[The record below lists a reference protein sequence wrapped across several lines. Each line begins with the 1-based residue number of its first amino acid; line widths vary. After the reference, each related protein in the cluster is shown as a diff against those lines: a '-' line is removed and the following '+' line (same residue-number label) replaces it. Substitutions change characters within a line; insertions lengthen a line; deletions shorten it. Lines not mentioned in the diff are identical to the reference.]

1 MAREHCLE
9 MSDDE
14 NIPVDAFR
22 RSQLQYRFNL
32 DRIIDKYQNLEMNGK
47 TSGIEIELTNGDV
60 YFPCDMPAKEV
71 RRHVCKLDA
80 FEDQFGYGFEVH
92 FSTSLVEIQY
102 SSHLASALGKLS
114 APCNGEEVF
123 GKEFKRR
130 RKECSRLDAAFGEL
144 FKSECPSWRPY
155 TPPKKSRVERT
166 VLKRTVKE
174 LTFES
179 SEDYFNYL
187 VQAGQIPLDLFK
199 QQERVGFVHR
209 LALPPVEPQTYGTR
223 KGLGVGPGM
232 LRSRSASPCVP
243 TERKRV
249 PALDGLHPMLLSV
262 DCARSRECS
271 PSHSPMAMD
280 TSAPSSSASQAEFPS
295 HTGSSFVSSCL
306 KETTGKAHDQPWQ
319 QSNVQLENSTPSVA
333 LVESLTPKPPSGTSP
348 VTRSGTSSRKRHCR
362 RKGTPL
368 HFEKDTGSRCV
379 SKQESSSP
387 LKKIS
392 NIGAEEPNPSFGS
405 TNQGKSEDKTNDQNE
420 GQLTPTVSKRSA
432 GRTPSAEAPPK
443 STGTNSRKRKASSH
457 TSTGEGGKHP
467 RKGQEKTLSL
477 PDSTPLC
484 FKTSENSS
492 PTEVKQN
499 SATRGSSKKKPDVS
513 QITPRTAEETPRCAT
528 ARTSSARAKK
538 IKHVIAE
545 ITVENSIE
553 NSASTP
559 FTTPSSEKRAGS
571 CSAKKSNSIRKH
583 EEHLKKQGRTK
594 ATPSSSGRKPRA
606 REAQTPSSP
615 ANLQDTQSAKNTPK
629 SGGKRVN
636 QATPKPTRRITA
648 KDAKKKPAPAKP
660 SNKEKTGGQSSK
672 TSKNKKK
679 SEDLKVKERA
689 PQAVSPLVSQNS
701 TLPSPTH
708 KSPGEM
714 KPSGRAKRR
723 SDDSDVERSVT
734 PINGDVVASSIWNEN
749 VRSIVR
755 SYDDCVVNCGKMG
768 TIFGF
773 DAVEVRQQC
782 DGAQQSTLSMFVSCA
797 RKYQS
802 TDAESSSVD
811 TGLKEDRRAM
821 AAARIRNRQLTSG
834 YYV

>member
-1 MAREHCLE
+1 
-9 MSDDE
+9 
-14 NIPVDAFR
+14 
-22 RSQLQYRFNL
+22 
-32 DRIIDKYQNLEMNGK
+32 
-47 TSGIEIELTNGDV
+47 
-60 YFPCDMPAKEV
+60 
-71 RRHVCKLDA
+71 
-80 FEDQFGYGFEVH
+80 
-92 FSTSLVEIQY
+92 
-102 SSHLASALGKLS
+102 
-114 APCNGEEVF
+114 
-123 GKEFKRR
+123 
-130 RKECSRLDAAFGEL
+130 
-144 FKSECPSWRPY
+144 
-155 TPPKKSRVERT
+155 
-166 VLKRTVKE
+166 
-174 LTFES
+174 
-179 SEDYFNYL
+179 
-187 VQAGQIPLDLFK
+187 
-199 QQERVGFVHR
+199 
-209 LALPPVEPQTYGTR
+209 
-223 KGLGVGPGM
+223 
-232 LRSRSASPCVP
+232 
-243 TERKRV
+243 
-249 PALDGLHPMLLSV
+249 MLLSV

-432 GRTPSAEAPPK
+432 GRTPSSAEAPPK

-484 FKTSENSS
+484 SKTSENSS

-499 SATRGSSKKKPDVS
+499 SATRGSSKKKPDVP

-545 ITVENSIE
+545 IAVENSIE

-559 FTTPSSEKRAGS
+559 FTTPSSEKRA
-571 CSAKKSNSIRKH
+571 
-583 EEHLKKQGRTK
+583 
-594 ATPSSSGRKPRA
+594 
-606 REAQTPSSP
+606 
-615 ANLQDTQSAKNTPK
+615 
-629 SGGKRVN
+629 GKRVN

-714 KPSGRAKRR
+714 KPSGRAKR
-723 SDDSDVERSVT
+723 
-734 PINGDVVASSIWNEN
+734 
-749 VRSIVR
+749 
-755 SYDDCVVNCGKMG
+755 
-768 TIFGF
+768 
-773 DAVEVRQQC
+773 
-782 DGAQQSTLSMFVSCA
+782 
-797 RKYQS
+797 
-802 TDAESSSVD
+802 SSSVD